1 MKEKNKCILERLLE
15 GAYDLHTHTEPSAF
29 NRALDDFDLVREA
42 NEFKMEGVLIKSH
55 YEPTQSRAALV
66 NLKSNLKTKVYG
78 GMVLNWPNGGL
89 NPYAVENALK
99 TGAIIIWMPTR
110 DSENCLKYGDM
121 PGDFF
126 SRPGISILEKKG
138 KLKQE
143 IYEIFEIMKK
153 YNGYLATGH
162 LSVEESI
169 LLCEEGRRLGVNMI
183 LTHPEWQRTMI
194 DGKTQKYLAT
204 LGVLIEKNWLN
215 IAEHSVTSKEMA
227 SNIRSAGVENVYL
240 STDRGQKGFE
250 TPVYGMMKF
259 MEVLLEEGFTEEEI
273 RIMSHEVP
281 KLIVNRL
288 SK

>member
-1 MKEKNKCILERLLE
+1 MKEKNKYIVERLLE

-78 GMVLNWPNGGL
+78 GTVLNWPNGGL

-143 IYEIFEIMKK
+143 VYEIFKIMKK

-169 LLCEEGRRLGVNMI
+169 LLCEEGRRLDVNMI

-194 DGKTQKYLAT
+194 DGETQKYLAS

-215 IAEHSVTSKEMA
+215 IAEKSVTAKEMA
-227 SNIRSAGVENVYL
+227 SNIRNAGVKNVYL

-250 TPVYGMMKF
+250 TPGYGMMKF

-281 KLIVNRL
+281 KLIVNRV